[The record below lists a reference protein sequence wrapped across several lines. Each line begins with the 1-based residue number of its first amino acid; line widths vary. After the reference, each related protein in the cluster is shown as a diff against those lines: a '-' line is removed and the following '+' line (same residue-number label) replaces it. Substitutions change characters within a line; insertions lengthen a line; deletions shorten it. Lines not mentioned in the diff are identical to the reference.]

1 MDVLPAANEENYLL
15 YQFFYM
21 YQFFYIHQLM
31 KEETSADTHTI
42 SY

>member
-1 MDVLPAANEENYLL
+1 MLPADNEENYLL
-15 YQFFYM
+15 